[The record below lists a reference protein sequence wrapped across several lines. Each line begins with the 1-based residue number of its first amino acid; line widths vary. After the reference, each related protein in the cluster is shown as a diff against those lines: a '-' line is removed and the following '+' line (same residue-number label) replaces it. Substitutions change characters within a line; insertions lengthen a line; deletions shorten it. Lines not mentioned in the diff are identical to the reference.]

1 MATGTLPDEIRSWR
15 WVAHSVLEGLL
26 VVTLLCT
33 AGPLTLLLVDGGSV
47 PIVPEDPVSELLTG

>member
-1 MATGTLPDEIRSWR
+1 M
-15 WVAHSVLEGLL
+15 AHSVLEGLL